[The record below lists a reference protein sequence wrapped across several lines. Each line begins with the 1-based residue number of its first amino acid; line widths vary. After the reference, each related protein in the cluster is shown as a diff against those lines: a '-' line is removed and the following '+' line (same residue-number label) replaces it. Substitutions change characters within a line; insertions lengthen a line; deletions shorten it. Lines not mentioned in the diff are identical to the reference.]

1 MEEVELMGD
10 SPVTISVDYQVQE
23 HVTIWRWNKRY
34 GSPMDVIYL
43 VVRVM
48 YFWIAVRFQLF
59 VGK

>member
-1 MEEVELMGD
+1 MGD